1 MWKCKH
7 CENEFNFET
16 TSEKANHSRW
26 CSENPKSKD
35 TKKLKIANQKATDK
49 KYGIEKEFD
58 VVCDKCDKEFKIIE
72 REKQFPKKEK
82 YFCNRNCANSHIISD
97 EHKAKTSNSLKGVKK
112 KVKSN
117 ISFCKDCNTCFEGK
131 DRTFCNH
138 KCRSNYSLKNYDDL
152 KLYRHFSSF
161 KFDLKDYP
169 DKYDFSLIEKY
180 GWYKAKNHGDNQNG
194 VSRDHIISVKYGFDN
209 NIPTWI
215 IAHPANCQLL
225 RHKEN
230 VSKYSKCDLTL
241 DELMI
246 KIKKW

>member
-1 MWKCKH
+1 MKYVL
-7 CENEFNFET
+7 NEET
-16 TSEKANHSRW
+16 G
-26 CSENPKSKD
+26 
-35 TKKLKIANQKATDK
+35 
-49 KYGIEKEFD
+49 KYICPE
-58 VVCDKCDKEFKIIE
+58 CDKEYSIKGIGNHIWRTHGAGKNFKPAKGTI
-72 REKQFPKKEK
+72 PWNSGLTKEDDV
-82 YFCNRNCANSHIISD
+82 RIQQQG
-97 EHKAKTSNSLKGVKK
+97 KTYKEN
-112 KVKSN
+112 
-117 ISFCKDCNTCFEGK
+117 
-131 DRTFCNH
+131 
-138 KCRSNYSLKNYDDL
+138 LKNGSVKRYQNIENKSDYE
-152 KLYRHFSSF
+152 LYRYYTSF
-161 KFDLKDYP
+161 KFSLNDFP